1 MGLDIATASLL
12 DGEFGL
18 YEGVDE
24 KRRLERSSTRDPI
37 VTLVGTEVSLCS
49 VGGVPKM
56 LLAKHPF
63 WYQLG

>member
-37 VTLVGTEVSLCS
+37 VTLVGTGGLGKTRTSLQ
-49 VGGVPKM
+49 G
-56 LLAKHPF
+56 
-63 WYQLG
+63 